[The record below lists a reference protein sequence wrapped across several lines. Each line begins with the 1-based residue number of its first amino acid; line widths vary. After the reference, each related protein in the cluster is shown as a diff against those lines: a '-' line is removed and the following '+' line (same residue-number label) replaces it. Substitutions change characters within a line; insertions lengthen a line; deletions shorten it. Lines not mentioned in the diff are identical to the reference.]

1 MDGDSPTFAFSIIT
15 IVGATM
21 LVVVL
26 IIGFVLFRMLRPKIT
41 VEEARRR
48 AAQALGIPAD
58 ASVDPPG
65 LTLEGSWNARV
76 TDSPITLNPFSSFGT
91 LRVQQGSVAFHPE
104 DALQPLWSYPL
115 NTIQAG
121 RNPAPLLA
129 RIWLHH
135 HELGTVHVQVS
146 IEHIN
151 RMSRND
157 LKRGRERVY
166 ADAFLSQL
174 RDCGA
179 WIR

>member
-15 IVGATM
+15 IVSATM

-26 IIGFVLFRMLRPKIT
+26 IIGFVLFRMLRPKVTI
-41 VEEARRR
+41 EEARRR
-48 AAQALGIPAD
+48 AARALGSPAD
-58 ASVDPPG
+58 RSGDAPG
-65 LTLEGSWNARV
+65 AALEGCWNARV
-76 TDSPITLNPFSSFGT
+76 TDSPVKLNPFTSVGT
-91 LRVQQGSVAFHPE
+91 LRVHDGSLAFHPE
-104 DALQPLWSYPL
+104 DAAQPLWRYPL
-115 NTIQAG
+115 RTIQAG
-121 RNPAPLLA
+121 RNPSPLLA
-129 RIWLHH
+129 RIWIHH

-146 IEHIN
+146 VEHIN

-174 RDCGA
+174 RDSGA